1 MSLEVELAIEDCWHV
16 VDDLKFLWVHML
28 DGDSMSTDDVVTILS
43 GMETMYT
50 KKFEE
55 LHRLN
60 KRKGGE

>member
-1 MSLEVELAIEDCWHV
+1 
-16 VDDLKFLWVHML
+16 ML

-43 GMETMYT
+43 GMETLYT